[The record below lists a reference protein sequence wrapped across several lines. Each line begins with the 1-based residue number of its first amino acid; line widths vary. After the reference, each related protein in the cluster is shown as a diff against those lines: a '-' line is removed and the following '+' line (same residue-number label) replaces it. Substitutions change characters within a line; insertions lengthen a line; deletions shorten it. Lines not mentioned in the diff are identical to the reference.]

1 MKYENYIF
9 DLYGTLID
17 LYTDEQAAQ
26 TWKKWLKW
34 LDRHNVKHPVYYK
47 FRKDFFDMDKAHRRE
62 ELEKGIYEYVEID
75 VIPIYRELFE
85 RYGNPRF
92 TEGFLKE
99 AAYAFRVAS
108 REYIRLFPGVEDYL
122 KTIREQGGHAY
133 ILSNAQ
139 ASYTWPEIV
148 EFGLD
153 KLTDDQMMSSDKGCM
168 KPEKAFFDM
177 MLDKHNMDRSRTVMI
192 GDTIGSDVVGARKAE
207 IGWIHLTEENDA
219 RVFYVE
225 KKGM

>member
-1 MKYENYIF
+1 MSFDNYIF

-26 TWKKWLKW
+26 TWKKWLRW
-34 LDRHNVKHPVYYK
+34 LDKHGVKHPVYYR

-62 ELEKGIYEYVEID
+62 ERSKGIYDVVEID
-75 VIPIYRELFE
+75 VIPIYRELFI
-85 RYGNPRF
+85 RYGNPEY
-92 TEGFLKE
+92 TDEFLNE

-108 REYIRLFPGVEDYL
+108 RAYIRLYPGVEEYL
-122 KTIREQGGHAY
+122 KGIRDSGRHSY

-168 KPEKAFFDM
+168 KPDKAFFDM
-177 MLDKHNMDRSRTVMI
+177 MIDKHGLDRGKTVMV
-192 GDTIGSDVVGARKAE
+192 GDTEGSDIVGASRA
-207 IGWIHLTEENDA
+207 GLASIHLTGENA
-219 RVFYVE
+219 PETFYLNM
-225 KKGM
+225 KFF